1 MFSDQRYTVESMNR
15 KDLSRENWKKKAMD
29 RGQTIRNKNR
39 QEKAR
44 EAYISKIESKLQQ
57 AEEKIRALEAMQ
69 KKGLPDTG
77 VYSRS
82 AVIFLCVN
90 IYLFGRIS
98 FSSIP
103 RVLSQ
108 LSLGSWI
115 PSPKGIRDW
124 VCKLGLRN
132 LNIARKHSGDW
143 LAIVDISIDI
153 AYKKVLMVLR
163 VPVEALAT
171 GTAMTLKDVMC
182 VGLEVK
188 ESWNGESIHE
198 ALGRTF
204 GDATGLLAVI
214 KDGGTDL
221 EKGVRLWRNDHK
233 AKGLPTVFIISDISH
248 FVANLLKAEFSKQ
261 LNFSDISG
269 TVKGCLSKLY
279 QSKFSFLAPP
289 KIRTKARFMSISRLA
304 RWFDRMREV
313 LGGPG
318 RAPHG
323 SLLEELRSIVGG
335 LGPMSYILDKFS
347 AACLTLTEAMEILK
361 NRGLNPS
368 TYCEVMKIV
377 ETLPIRSKARINFE
391 RWLNTHLAIQKR
403 LSIGQSGLLV
413 TSDIIEMLF
422 GVYKDMVARSS
433 KAELTRSIL
442 CIPALCGTITDEK
455 IRESRESITHKD
467 LDQWTK
473 SHIGVTN
480 ATKRKRFFDGHGLE
494 EILQKAGKA
503 AA

>member
-198 ALGRTF
+198 ALGRIF
-204 GDATGLLAVI
+204 GDATGLLA
-214 KDGGTDL
+214 
-221 EKGVRLWRNDHK
+221 
-233 AKGLPTVFIISDISH
+233 
-248 FVANLLKAEFSKQ
+248 
-261 LNFSDISG
+261 
-269 TVKGCLSKLY
+269 
-279 QSKFSFLAPP
+279 
-289 KIRTKARFMSISRLA
+289 
-304 RWFDRMREV
+304 
-313 LGGPG
+313 
-318 RAPHG
+318 
-323 SLLEELRSIVGG
+323 
-335 LGPMSYILDKFS
+335 
-347 AACLTLTEAMEILK
+347 
-361 NRGLNPS
+361 
-368 TYCEVMKIV
+368 
-377 ETLPIRSKARINFE
+377 
-391 RWLNTHLAIQKR
+391 
-403 LSIGQSGLLV
+403 
-413 TSDIIEMLF
+413 
-422 GVYKDMVARSS
+422 
-433 KAELTRSIL
+433 
-442 CIPALCGTITDEK
+442 
-455 IRESRESITHKD
+455 
-467 LDQWTK
+467 
-473 SHIGVTN
+473 
-480 ATKRKRFFDGHGLE
+480 
-494 EILQKAGKA
+494 
-503 AA
+503 

>member
-1 MFSDQRYTVESMNR
+1 MFSAQRCTVESMNR
-15 KDLSRENWKKKAMD
+15 KDLSKENWKKKAKD

-69 KKGLPDTG
+69 KRELPDTG

-103 RVLSQ
+103 RVLAQ

-115 PSPKGIRDW
+115 PSPKAIRDW

-132 LNIARKHSGDW
+132 LNMARKHSGDW

-163 VPVEALAT
+163 VPAEALVA
-171 GTAMTLKDVMC
+171 GKAMTLKDVMC

-188 ESWNGESIHE
+188 ESWNGDSIYE
-198 ALGRTF
+198 ALGRIF
-204 GDATGLLAVI
+204 GDAKGLLAVI

-221 EKGVRLWRNDHK
+221 EKGVRLWRNAHK
-233 AKGLPTVFIISDISH
+233 AKGLPAVFLISDISH

-261 LNFSDISG
+261 LNFSEISG

-289 KIRTKARFMSISRLA
+289 KIRTKGRFMAISRLA
-304 RWFDRMREV
+304 RWFDRLRNV

-335 LGPMSYILDKFS
+335 LGHMSYILDRFS
-347 AACLTLTEAMEILK
+347 DICLKLTEAMEILK
-361 NRGLNPS
+361 NKGLNQY
-368 TYCEVMKIV
+368 TYREVMKIV
-377 ETLPIRSKARINFE
+377 ETLPVRSKARTKFE
-391 RWLNTHLAIQKR
+391 RWLNTHLSIQKR
-403 LSIGQSGLLV
+403 LSIGQNGLLV
-413 TSDIIEMLF
+413 TSDIIETLF
-422 GVYKDMVARSS
+422 GVYKNMVARSL
-433 KAELTRSIL
+433 KAEINRSIL
-442 CIPALCGTITDEK
+442 CIPALCGTLTDAK
-455 IRESRESITHKD
+455 IAEALGTIKQKD
-467 LDQWTK
+467 LDEWGRTN
-473 SHIGVTN
+473 IGITN
-480 ATKRKRFFDGHGLE
+480 ASKRRRFNDGHRLE
-494 EILQKAGKA
+494 EILQEAGKTA
-503 AA
+503 A